1 MTVSQDSPVPSS
13 LPSHERHRLHT
24 LKQYDLL
31 ESPPTE
37 ALDRVTRLATHLF
50 DVSSAM
56 VSVLDQTHQRCIA
69 TQGIPLEET
78 TREIS
83 FCERT
88 IEQEGVMVVEDAS
101 EDDRFADNPLVIGEP
116 HIRFYAGAPLTAP
129 NGYRLGTLCLVDHTP
144 QSFSDEDRKILS
156 DLAGVVM
163 DELNLRHYA
172 SDLDASR
179 QVYRQIS
186 EQQRRIL
193 ESITDAF
200 VAVDDEWTFTYVN
213 AQAEAF
219 LQESRDA
226 LLGRNL
232 WDAFPEAV
240 GSTFEEK
247 YKTAREEG
255 TTVEFVEYYPPLDR
269 WFEVKAFPYEG
280 GLSIY
285 FDDVTDR
292 LQAQEGLR
300 RERAL
305 VEAIMDTSVTAL
317 VIVDGDGSISFA
329 NEPASDILGLEGSE
343 LEGLRHD
350 DTGTLRQLDGTIV
363 PADEW
368 PFQHVMET
376 GAAITERRFV
386 FERPDGM
393 ERYISINGAPLREPD
408 GSVKQVVFSIDDV
421 SEQVQYE
428 QELKAA
434 KEEAEHANQLKSAF
448 LANMS
453 HDVQTPLSSILN
465 HADLL
470 RMEVEE
476 EYQERVQVIKRSG
489 KRLLDTFESVLDLSK
504 LEAGAVEP
512 APEELDLADELLGT
526 IEIFQPQAS
535 AEDITL
541 EAEVEEPLPAELD
554 PTMLHRITDNLLSN
568 AIKFTE
574 SGGRVTLRAEEVN
587 GQITMEVEDTGVGI
601 DEAFLPELFEAFT
614 RGPERNKTD
623 GSGLG
628 LAIAK
633 QLTDLMNGT
642 IEVESQRGEGTT
654 FTVRL
659 PRN

>member
-13 LPSHERHRLHT
+13 IPSHEQHRLRT

-31 ESPPTE
+31 ESPPTD
-37 ALDRVTRLATHLF
+37 ALDRVTRLAMHLF

-56 VSVLDQTHQRCIA
+56 VSVLDQTHQQCIA
-69 TQGIPLEET
+69 TQGIALEQT
-78 TREIS
+78 SREIS

-88 IEQEGVMVVEDAS
+88 IEQDGVMVVDDAL
-101 EDDRFADNPLVIGEP
+101 EDDRFSDNPLVIGEP
-116 HIRFYAGAPLTAP
+116 YIRFYAGAPLTAP
-129 NGYRLGTLCLVDHTP
+129 NGYRLGTLCLVDDTP
-144 QSFSDEDRKILS
+144 HSFSDEDRKLLS

-179 QVYRQIS
+179 QVYREIS
-186 EQQRRIL
+186 NQQRRIL

-200 VAVDDEWTFTYVN
+200 VAVDENWTFAYVN
-213 AQAEAF
+213 SQAEVF

-240 GSTFEEK
+240 GSPFEEK
-247 YKTAREEG
+247 YKTAMEEG

-292 LQAQEGLR
+292 LQAEEGLR

-329 NEPASDILGLEGSE
+329 NDPASDILGLDGSE
-343 LEGLRHD
+343 LAGAQYH
-350 DTGTLRQLDGTIV
+350 DTGTLRQLDGTVV
-363 PADEW
+363 PVEEW
-368 PFQHVMET
+368 PFQHIMER
-376 GAAITERRFV
+376 GSAVEERRFV
-386 FERPDGM
+386 FERHDGT
-393 ERYISINGAPLREPD
+393 ERYISVNGAPLREPD
-408 GSVKQVVFSIDDV
+408 GSVKQVVFSIDDIT
-421 SEQVQYE
+421 EQVQYE
-428 QELKAA
+428 NELKAA
-434 KEEAEHANQLKSAF
+434 KEEAEHASQIKSAF
-448 LANMS
+448 LANVS

-470 RMEVEE
+470 RMELGE
-476 EYQERVQVIKRSG
+476 EYQERVQFIKRSG

-512 APEELDLADELLGT
+512 SLEQLDLADELLGT
-526 IEIFQPQAS
+526 IEIFQPQAN
-535 AEDITL
+535 AEGITL
-541 EAEVEEPLPAELD
+541 EADVEEPLPAKLD
-554 PTMLHRITDNLLSN
+554 PTMVHRITDNLLSN
-568 AIKFTE
+568 ALKFTE
-574 SGGRVTLRAEEVN
+574 SGGRVTLRAANVN
-587 GQITMEVEDTGVGI
+587 GQIKMEVKDTGVGI
-601 DEAFLPELFEAFT
+601 DDAFLPELFEAFT
-614 RGPERNKTD
+614 RGPEQNKTD

-633 QLTDLMNGT
+633 QLTHLMDGT
-642 IEVESQRGEGTT
+642 IEVESERGKGTT